1 MTRYRRILHATD
13 FSSAGRAAFQ
23 RAVSLARQNRAQLL
37 LVHVMVP
44 PSPFVAPGQMPPKTY
59 EELERAARR
68 SARASLKTALA
79 KARRAGA
86 KAVAIL
92 TEGVPFE
99 EIVRTARRRR
109 GELIV
114 IGTHGRTGFSRLF
127 LGSVAERVVRSA
139 ACPVLTVSSGRA
151 ARRAPRG
158 GRRRRSA
165 STRRSSGAPRHPR
178 R

>member
-1 MTRYRRILHATD
+1 MSRYRRILHATD
-13 FSSAGRAAFQ
+13 FSSASRAAFQ

-44 PSPFVAPGQMPPKTY
+44 PTPFVAGRMPPKTY

-68 SARASLKTALA
+68 SARASLDAALA
-79 KARRAGA
+79 KARTAGA
-86 KAVAIL
+86 RAVAIL

-99 EIVRTARRRR
+99 EIVRTAKRRR
-109 GELIV
+109 GDLIV
-114 IGTHGRTGFSRLF
+114 VGTHGRSGFSRFF

-139 ACPVLTVSSGRA
+139 TCPVLTVGGGRP
-151 ARRAPRG
+151 ARRASRG

-165 STRRSSGAPRHPR
+165 INRRSSSAGRHR
-178 R
+178 RR